1 MVDDATIQTGT
12 TRAPTG
18 TVTLLFTDI
27 VDSCTLWEAQ
37 PEVMRQLIQR
47 HMREALDVV
56 EEYGGIV
63 FKTVGDA
70 VCAAFPTATEA
81 VNAALRIQL
90 RTRHLSDAPRLDV
103 RMALHTGPADFEAG
117 DYLGPTTNRVG
128 RLVGLASGGQVLVS
142 ESTRAMA
149 DESGAFQWH
158 DHGEVQ
164 LKGMK
169 RPVRVFQLIHPDLRP
184 PTAGLPVLQVP
195 NNLTEDERPFIG
207 RAKERSDVRRKL
219 ATGERLVTV
228 TGMGGIGKTSLAR
241 QVAADATELFPD
253 GLWFVECESLQT
265 ESDLEAAVRDWTG
278 PFESLAE
285 RRMLLI
291 LDCFEN
297 ITALAPWVDRLLAR
311 LPLLRVLVTSR
322 VVLGLGRE
330 FEYALAPLATSGR
343 DAGDSF
349 QLFVEAARHV
359 VDDFSATGKQRALI
373 RKICESLEGVPL
385 AIVLA
390 AGRLRTLTLV
400 ELLDQIHHR
409 RLDVLQRRGPAS
421 DRHRDLQDVIAGSF
435 QLLDAGDQELLV
447 RLSVFRGGF
456 TLAMAEA
463 VVPERRLL
471 SGLTALRESSLVI
484 TAAVGPTTRFRILDT
499 VREYLV
505 YLDRDEH
512 LTAMLGQDAERHAT
526 LFAGRAE
533 HLQALERGGDWDAFV
548 REFWADLGNLRL
560 AIAFADL
567 ESRNDLMARLTRA
580 MLRVLLV
587 VGLWDDFDH
596 LAEAGLRASGGDLE
610 LQAWIHMNVGT
621 KHRRRGEEDAG
632 REAYLARVAILRD
645 LGQPVALADALSD
658 LIEQSLERGRVEE
671 AQGELGELQELAL
684 RVPVPEVVGVTRLVE
699 VQMLVARG
707 EHDQARELLVTADEP
722 AKETDDLE
730 LKLILYGQLA
740 EAAARL
746 GETERARAWADQS
759 LGLAVKGE
767 RLFSAVRTLLVLAD
781 LAQTPVEAAR
791 YVHTAHLVPIDAK
804 SKLARRVAEARRRFA
819 VEHGPVLD
827 DVELRTSGQTW
838 LDLAGGL
845 I

>member
-1 MVDDATIQTGT
+1 MPSGT
-12 TRAPTG
+12 TRVPTG

-27 VDSCTLWEAQ
+27 VDSCSLWEAQ

-47 HMREALDVV
+47 HLRESLDVV

-81 VNAALRIQL
+81 VNAAIRIQL
-90 RTRHLSDAPRLDV
+90 RTRHLGDSPRLDV
-103 RMALHTGPADFEAG
+103 RMALHSGPADYDAG

-128 RLVGLASGGQVLVS
+128 RLVSLASGGQVLVS

-149 DESGAFQWH
+149 DEGGAFQWH

-169 RPVRVFQLIHPDLRP
+169 RPVRVYQLIHPDLRP

-195 NNLTEDERPFIG
+195 NNLTDDERPFIG
-207 RAKERSDVRRKL
+207 RARERTDVRRKL
-219 ATGERLVTV
+219 ASGERLVTL

-241 QVAADATELFPD
+241 QVAADAIELFPD
-253 GLWFVECESLQT
+253 GLWFVECESVAT
-265 ESDLEAAVRDWTG
+265 EADLEAAVSDWTG
-278 PFESLAE
+278 PIESLGE
-285 RRMLLI
+285 RRMLVI

-311 LPLLRVLVTSR
+311 LPHLRVLVTSR

-330 FEYALAPLATSGR
+330 FEYALAPFATSGR

-349 QLFVEAARHV
+349 HLFIEAARHV
-359 VDDFSATGKQRALI
+359 VDDFAATGKQRALV

-435 QLLDAGDQELLV
+435 QLLDAKDQELLV

-456 TLAMAEA
+456 TMAMAEA

-471 SGLTALRESSLVI
+471 SGLTALREASLVI
-484 TAAVGPTTRFRILDT
+484 TSVVGPTTRFRILDT

-505 YLDRDEH
+505 YLEREGA
-512 LTAMLGQDAERHAT
+512 LAATLAEDAARHAD
-526 LFAGRAE
+526 LFATRAE
-533 HLQALERGGDWDAFV
+533 HLQSLERGGEWDAFV
-548 REFWADLGNLRL
+548 REFWADLGNVRL

-567 ESRNDLMARLTRA
+567 EGRDDLVIRFTRS
-580 MLRVLLV
+580 MLRVFLV

-596 LAEAGLRASGGDLE
+596 LAEVGLRASSGDAE

-632 REAYLARVAILRD
+632 RAAYLDRVAILRRLD
-645 LGQPVALADALSD
+645 QPVALADALSD

-671 AQGELGELQELAL
+671 AAGDLRELQSLA
-684 RVPVPEVVGVTRLVE
+684 VAHPVPEVVGVTGLVE
-699 VQMLVARG
+699 IRTLIALGDHDRARG
-707 EHDQARELLVTADEP
+707 QLEQASFTASESDDQ
-722 AKETDDLE
+722 E
-730 LKLILYGQLA
+730 LKLIIYGQLA
-740 EAAARL
+740 EMAAEL
-746 GETERARAWADQS
+746 GEIERAREWGRLS
-759 LGLAVKGE
+759 LALSVQGE
-767 RLFSAVRTLLVLAD
+767 RVYSTVRTLLMLAEH
-781 LAQTPVEAAR
+781 APSGEAAMLL
-791 YVHTAHLVPIDAK
+791 HIAHLVPIDPK
-804 SKLARRVAEARRRFA
+804 SQLARRASEIRRAFARDHARA
-819 VEHGPVLD
+819 LE
-827 DVELRTSGQTW
+827 DVELRTAGQTW
-838 LDLAGGL
+838 LDLASAL
-845 I
+845 A